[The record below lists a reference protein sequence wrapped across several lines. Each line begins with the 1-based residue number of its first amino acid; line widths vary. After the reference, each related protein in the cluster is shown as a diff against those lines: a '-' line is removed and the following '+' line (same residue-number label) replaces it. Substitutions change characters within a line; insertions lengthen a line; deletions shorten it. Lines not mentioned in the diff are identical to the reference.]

1 MTKPDFEKTADD
13 LWENCPSDPMPPDII
28 KALRAAYADGDNQGF
43 NRGLERAAEIAQSV
57 RAPAS
62 IGRDHGRHHE
72 AGAQSAARLIRAE
85 KEKTDGTA

>member
-1 MTKPDFEKTADD
+1 MTKPDFERIAEELDVPYSNS
-13 LWENCPSDPMPPDII
+13 ESIAQ
-28 KALRAAYADGDNQGF
+28 ALREAYTA
-43 NRGLERAAEIAQSV
+43 GLELAAEIAQSV

-85 KEKTDGTA
+85 KEKTDD

>member
-1 MTKPDFEKTADD
+1 MTEPDFYIADI
-13 LWENCPSDPMPPDII
+13 P
-28 KALRAAYADGDNQGF
+28 KALRDAYAA
-43 NRGLERAAEIAQSV
+43 GLERAAEIAQSV

-85 KEKTDGTA
+85 KEKPDGTA

>member
-1 MTKPDFEKTADD
+1 MTKPDYMIEAREIANTI
-13 LWENCPSDPMPPDII
+13 PRQRT
-28 KALRAAYADGDNQGF
+28 RATRLAMERSYNDGHLDGF
-43 NRGLERAAEIAQSV
+43 FAGLERAAEIAQSV